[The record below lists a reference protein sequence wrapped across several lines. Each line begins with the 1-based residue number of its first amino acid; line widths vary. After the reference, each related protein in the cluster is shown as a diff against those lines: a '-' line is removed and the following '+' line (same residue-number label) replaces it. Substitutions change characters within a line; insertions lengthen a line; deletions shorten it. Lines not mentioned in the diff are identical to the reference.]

1 MHAMVG
7 LATMTGTIPMANPVM
22 PPLKN
27 QDKSRKLITDAPT
40 DIGVHLIDHITGR
53 ITGLTR
59 IRGMGCTIERGPDII
74 MPPDQYIF
82 IHPLRQYTHHHRR

>member
-1 MHAMVG
+1 MHAMAG
-7 LATMTGTIPMANPVM
+7 LATMTGTTPMADPAMLHLVGPV
-22 PPLKN
+22 
-27 QDKSRKLITDAPT
+27 KSRELITGAPA
-40 DIGVHLIDHITGR
+40 DIGGHLIDHITGR

-59 IRGMGCTIERGPDII
+59 IRGMGRTIERGPDII